1 MKMMYEVAFDNGKE
15 KLKITLQ
22 EKDGD
27 ELVEGVID
35 DNMMVDEI
43 KRMFY
48 GQKMILPIYTMLEK
62 ITKSQE

>member
-1 MKMMYEVAFDNGKE
+1 MKMMYEVVEDNGKE
-15 KLKITLQ
+15 NLKITLQ

-35 DNMMVDEI
+35 DNMVVDEI
-43 KRMFY
+43 KRVFY
-48 GQKMILPIYTMLEK
+48 MIKIMIPINTMLEK